1 MHLRVDREFKSLKP
15 GAIELVELPMFSII
29 TGVNGA
35 GKSHLLE
42 GMQQSAVVFDDFGA
56 LGVEEVKYFG
66 LGQLTAAAQGGAN
79 PAAFREPWAQLH
91 TQWQALRSQRQQP
104 GQPAMSEAEQ
114 ETWIQDQIVS
124 GRQLT
129 REALQRM
136 LEAAGKTLWE
146 FSLEDFR
153 EHAPLVIGQRDPFAT
168 SIAEAFLTYS
178 QRHMRN
184 TIAQWRLETK
194 GIGHALTD
202 EEFVARYGE
211 TPWSVFDQTLQI
223 VGLLYKVVP
232 PVEDTDT
239 TYTVE
244 LKSDDGRL
252 ASLDDLSSG
261 ERTLLAI
268 AMSLFASTRF
278 SESIRI
284 PKVLLLDEAD
294 SNLHPSMVKS
304 LLTVIEEI
312 FVRQYNVRVLLAT
325 HSPSTVA
332 MAPEDALFAMS
343 SHVPRLRKV
352 SADEALKDLT
362 VGMSTLSVRVEN
374 RRQVFVESE
383 YDQAV
388 YQELYSILRAELATE
403 RSLEFISVG
412 KKQSGGGA
420 DMVKRLVREL
430 REAGNTTV
438 VGLVDRDF
446 KQGTPPDVHCVTD
459 RHSMENIALDPLLLC
474 AFLIREGVARS
485 EDLGLPAGLRNFQLE
500 SVHAPALVDA
510 LAARLGFVGPNE
522 ECKYAGDFAV
532 PVAREFRETRGHDL
546 QDLILRVFPALNK
559 HVPNLAR
566 IIVTEAAADVPA
578 FIPSSV
584 IDLFNTLGRD

>member
-1 MHLRVDREFKSLKP
+1 MYLRVDQEFKSLKVGGLEP
-15 GAIELVELPMFSII
+15 VELPMFSVI

-42 GMQQSAVVFDDFGA
+42 GLQQGAVVFDDFGT
-56 LGVEEVKYFG
+56 LSFEEVKYFG
-66 LGQLTAAAQGGAN
+66 LGQLTAASQGGAN
-79 PAAFREPWAQLH
+79 PAAFREPWTQLH
-91 TQWQALRSQRQQP
+91 NQWQGLRNQRQQP
-104 GQPAMSEAEQ
+104 GQPTMTEGEQ
-114 ETWIQDQIVS
+114 EAWLRDQIVN
-124 GRQLT
+124 GRQLS
-129 REALQRM
+129 REALERM
-136 LEAAGKTLWE
+136 LEAAGKALWD
-146 FSLEDFR
+146 FTLEDFR

-168 SIAEAFLTYS
+168 SIAEVFLTYGARQTHNS
-178 QRHMRN
+178 Y
-184 TIAQWRLETK
+184 AQWRVDKK

-202 EEFVARYGE
+202 EEFVAKYGE

-223 VGLLYKVVP
+223 VGLPYNVVP

-244 LKSDDGRL
+244 LRAEDGRL

-268 AMSLFASTRF
+268 AMSLFASTRI
-278 SESIRI
+278 SEAIRI

-332 MAPEDALFAMS
+332 IAPEESLFAMS
-343 SHVPRLRKV
+343 SNAPRLRKV
-352 SADEALKDLT
+352 STDEALKDLT

-388 YQELYSILRAELATE
+388 YQELYSILRPKLVTE

-412 KKQSGGGA
+412 KKQVGGGA
-420 DMVKRLVREL
+420 EMVKRLVKEL
-430 REAGNTTV
+430 REAGNSTV

-446 KQGTPPDVHCVTD
+446 KQGTPAYVHCAAD
-459 RHSMENIALDPLLLC
+459 RHSMENIALDPLLLG
-474 AFLIREGVARS
+474 AFLVREGIARA

-500 SVHAPALVDA
+500 SGHAPMLVHA
-510 LAARLGFVGPNE
+510 LAAKLGFVGARS
-522 ECKYAGDFAV
+522 ECTYAGGFAV
-532 PVAREFRETRGHDL
+532 QVPHEFLETRGHDL
-546 QDLILRVFPALNK
+546 QDVIVGVFPALNRQL
-559 HVPNLAR
+559 PNLAR
-566 IIVTEAAADVPA
+566 IVVTQAGADAPH
-578 FIPSSV
+578 FIPASV
-584 IDLFNTLGRD
+584 VDLFNALGRD